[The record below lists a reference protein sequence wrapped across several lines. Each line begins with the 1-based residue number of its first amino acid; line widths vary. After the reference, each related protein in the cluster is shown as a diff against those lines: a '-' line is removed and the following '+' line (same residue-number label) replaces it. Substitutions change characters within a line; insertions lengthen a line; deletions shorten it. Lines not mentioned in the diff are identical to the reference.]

1 MGRFRTIDMDAADMD
16 AVERA
21 FEADERQELR
31 ERVLEESAR
40 HRPGDLR
47 AMKSIYLAHVDIEDG
62 LRLLKAERERRSKI
76 IWTTND
82 GRDIDIK
89 DMSEK
94 HLDNTIDMLERMR
107 NEREIVSENP
117 LP

>member
-47 AMKSIYLAHVDIEDG
+47 AMKSIYLAQVDIEDA

-89 DMSEK
+89 DMSGR
-94 HLDNTIDMLERMR
+94 HLDNAIDMLERITK
-107 NEREIVSENP
+107 EQEQC
-117 LP
+117 

>member
-1 MGRFRTIDMDAADMD
+1 
-16 AVERA
+16 
-21 FEADERQELR
+21 
-31 ERVLEESAR
+31 
-40 HRPGDLR
+40 
-47 AMKSIYLAHVDIEDG
+47 MKSIYLAHVDIEDA
-62 LRLLKAERERRSKI
+62 LLLLKAERERRSKI

-89 DMSEK
+89 DMSDN

>member
-1 MGRFRTIDMDAADMD
+1 
-16 AVERA
+16 
-21 FEADERQELR
+21 
-31 ERVLEESAR
+31 
-40 HRPGDLR
+40 
-47 AMKSIYLAHVDIEDG
+47 MKSIYLAQVDIEDA

-89 DMSEK
+89 DMSGR
-94 HLDNTIDMLERMR
+94 HLENAIDMLERMR